1 MTSRYDW
8 NAIRAAYE
16 GGATLDDITERFGVD
31 ISQASRTLRRM
42 GVMMR
47 EKGRP
52 TKARAEL
59 IVALS
64 TAPSSR
70 HEVASAFGV
79 SVRTVSRVIASLR
92 RAKASP

>member
-8 NAIRAAYE
+8 SAIRAAYE

-31 ISQASRTLRRM
+31 ISQSSRTLRRM
-42 GVMMR
+42 GVTMR
-47 EKGRP
+47 VQGRP

-64 TAPSSR
+64 TAPRSR
-70 HEVASAFGV
+70 HEVAAAFGV
-79 SVRTVSRVIASLR
+79 SVRTVSRVLASLR